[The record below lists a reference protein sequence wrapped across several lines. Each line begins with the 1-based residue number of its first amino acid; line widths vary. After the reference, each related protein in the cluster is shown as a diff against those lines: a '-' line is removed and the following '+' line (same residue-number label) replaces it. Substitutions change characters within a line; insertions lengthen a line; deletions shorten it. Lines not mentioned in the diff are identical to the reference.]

1 MLFIVMLF
9 FFWSSKFQSFI
20 HILLQMFWFLKIE
33 VIQQDIRD
41 IQENVQEIRKKHSAI
56 LSAPQSGDKMK
67 EELEQFM
74 ADVTRSANRV
84 KQSLKGMAFLFLF
97 KVVLSYLSVEYYF
110 PEVDKCLASLIQTEV
125 LVIRNLYQ
133 TFLTG
138 FWNLQL
144 HHKQTVGWAGVTLES
159 IQWEQ
164 ALDLTVFSLFFCLTN
179 KPSDETW

>member
-1 MLFIVMLF
+1 MRTGT
-9 FFWSSKFQSFI
+9 
-20 HILLQMFWFLKIE
+20 
-33 VIQQDIRD
+33 RD

-110 PEVDKCLASLIQTEV
+110 PEVDKCLASLIQTEF
-125 LVIRNLYQ
+125 LVKRNLYQ

-138 FWNLQL
+138 F
-144 HHKQTVGWAGVTLES
+144 
-159 IQWEQ
+159 
-164 ALDLTVFSLFFCLTN
+164 
-179 KPSDETW
+179 